1 MTEAIAPE
9 QPAKTSKLPL
19 IIGLVLAIAG
29 GAAGFLLL
37 PDLLNAPHVEAESH
51 PAPALSKHGFLELEP
66 ILVSLGPMSASRQ
79 LKFHAQL
86 EVTEGMETEV
96 SAQIPRIIDV
106 MNTYLRAVQTSDFE
120 DPTILYKL
128 RAQLLRRIQIVLGE
142 GRVRDLLIMEF
153 ILN

>member
-1 MTEAIAPE
+1 MTEAIATEHP
-9 QPAKTSKLPL
+9 PKSSKLPL
-19 IIGLVLAIAG
+19 IIGLVLALVG
-29 GAAGFLLL
+29 GAAGFLFLPGLL
-37 PDLLNAPHVEAESH
+37 EAPHEEADSL
-51 PAPALSKHGFLELEP
+51 PAPVLSSHGFLELDP

-86 EVTEGMETEV
+86 EVTEGMEAEV

-142 GRVRDLLIMEF
+142 GRVRDLLFMEF

>member
-1 MTEAIAPE
+1 MTDAIAPE
-9 QPAKTSKLPL
+9 QPAKSSKLPL

-37 PDLLNAPHVEAESH
+37 PGLLNAPHVEAESH

-86 EVTEGMETEV
+86 EVTEGMEPEV

-106 MNTYLRAVQTSDFE
+106 MNTYLRAVQTGDFE